1 MTSVK
6 NTINSA
12 LNYVNEPSMLNAYKL
27 HANAYNG
34 SNWIERTFDPSGAQM
49 NYNSYENALANIFS
63 AEQAEIAR
71 QFSAE
76 QAQISRQW
84 SAQEAQKTR
93 DWQEKMSNTAYQRA
107 TEDMRSAGLNPYL
120 LYANSGSGAAT
131 PAGATGS
138 SSVASSYGASGRAA
152 SVSASNA
159 TLLNNITSLF
169 GTIVRSATMIG
180 LKKIK

>member
-1 MTSVK
+1 MLK
-6 NTINSA
+6 ANSA
-12 LNYVNEPSMLNAYKL
+12 VGSLVNYFKEPSVLNSYKL
-27 HANAYNG
+27 QANAYNG
-34 SNWIERTFDPSGAQM
+34 SNWFERTFDPSGAQM
-49 NYNSYENALANIFS
+49 KYNSYENALANLFS

-93 DWQEKMSNTAYQRA
+93 DWQEKMANTAYQRA

-138 SSVASSYGASGRAA
+138 SSAASSYGASGRAA